1 VAGAV
6 GGARPPRFAVV
17 LAAYEV
23 RRGNPF
29 ALYQSLDF
37 EMGRAPIVAET
48 VGAEIVRQERNGIVI
63 RIDDPAFQ
71 LVVKGFDARRDV
83 RVKTLGLEEA
93 EG

>member
-1 VAGAV
+1 
-6 GGARPPRFAVV
+6 
-17 LAAYEV
+17 
-23 RRGNPF
+23 
-29 ALYQSLDF
+29 
-37 EMGRAPIVAET
+37 
-48 VGAEIVRQERNGIVI
+48 VI